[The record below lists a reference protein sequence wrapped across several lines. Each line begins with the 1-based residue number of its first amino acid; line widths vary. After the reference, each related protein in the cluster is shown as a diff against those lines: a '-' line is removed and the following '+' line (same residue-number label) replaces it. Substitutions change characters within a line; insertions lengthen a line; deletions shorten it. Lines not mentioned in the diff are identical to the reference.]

1 MPRPPVD
8 DPRWQ
13 AYRHVVKVRF
23 NTEQLNLIDELC
35 AEHGVSRSWLIRGA
49 LAKGLPHVFD
59 ELVKARAHGLSVRA
73 PAPWTA
79 CDRYRRS
86 APTDSP
92 SGGSRGR
99 QRRRR
104 PRRSAARGRCRPGSR
119 GGRLVRLVA
128 FSLAV
133 RSHARGA
140 IATVCVR
147 VVRSAV
153 PGRMRHG
160 RVPSTACEY

>member
-73 PAPWTA
+73 ARA
-79 CDRYRRS
+79 NGRRGDRYRGRRRQTLL
-86 APTDSP
+86 PVVLEVDSDD
-92 SGGSRGR
+92 GARVD
-99 QRRRR
+99 QRR
-104 PRRSAARGRCRPGSR
+104 AA
-119 GGRLVRLVA
+119 VA
-128 FSLAV
+128 
-133 RSHARGA
+133 
-140 IATVCVR
+140 
-147 VVRSAV
+147 
-153 PGRMRHG
+153 G
-160 RVPSTACEY
+160 RVPEEDG